1 MHVTIKGDVSEKGVI
16 TLLDIDIFQKRL
28 KSFPSN
34 YMKNFNYVWEWK
46 ISKENG
52 VNSILSDKT
61 LFETHFRLS
70 KILNRWQTYR
80 NGDNTDSIGTLK
92 QSLRNI
98 VEAYYLIK
106 DFSLLEFDKVP
117 IEPLA
122 EIWHELGR
130 VKEAEG
136 KMNEPSIYSIIA
148 VCKPLLLI
156 WGQTLAFDSRVRK
169 NMDKRYQIPKYQG
182 KWVFREWIDGMNQ
195 ICKELNESPECIQM
209 IEMESHK
216 RYGTNTPVPYG
227 RFLDI
232 YYFEGR

>member
-1 MHVTIKGDVSEKGVI
+1 MFKIDV
-16 TLLDIDIFQKRL
+16 FRKRM
-28 KSFPSN
+28 KSFPVN
-34 YMKNFNYVWEWK
+34 YMNNFDYVWKWK
-46 ISKENG
+46 IKKENTG
-52 VNSILSDKT
+52 ELILNEKI
-61 LFETHFRLS
+61 LIEAHFRLS

-92 QSLRNI
+92 QSLKNI
-98 VEAYYLIK
+98 EDSYSMIK
-106 DFSLLEFDKVP
+106 DFSLLNFEKIP

-130 VKEAEG
+130 VKEEEG
-136 KMNEPSIYSIIA
+136 KMNELGIYSIIA
-148 VCKPLLLI
+148 VCKPLLLL

-169 NMDKRYQIPKYQG
+169 NIDRRYKIPKYEG

-195 ICKELNESPECIQM
+195 ISKKLNESPDCILA
-209 IEMESHK
+209 IKEESHR
-216 RYGTNTPVPYG
+216 RYGKKSPIPYG